1 MSDHTA
7 NEKLIVALDFD
18 TRAQAIEL
26 VEKLDG
32 CVSFFKVGLQLFVG
46 AGFEVVEELLRR
58 KKEVFLDLKIEDVPA
73 TIQRTVSNM
82 AVAGVRF
89 FTIGGN
95 GPTAAAAKEGRGNNA
110 YPKLL
115 QITALSSWDDDDLYE
130 LTHSKNI
137 GVNDWALV
145 RATKIMDAGCDGM
158 IASGDSVQLI
168 RKQYPKGKAIIVTPG
183 IRPKGASVDDHK
195 RTLTPYEA
203 ITAGSDYLVVGRPIT
218 GSDDPKKAAAEII
231 AEIERA
237 VKDKGGH
244 RGTPPMRSMAAG

>member
-7 NEKLIVALDFD
+7 NEKLIVALDVD
-18 TRAQAIEL
+18 TRPQAIEL

-46 AGFEVVEELLRR
+46 AGFAIVEELLHR

-95 GPTAAAAKEGRGNNA
+95 GPTAAAARQGRGNNT

-130 LTHSKNI
+130 LTHSKDI
-137 GVNDWALV
+137 GVNDWALK
-145 RATKIMDAGCDGM
+145 RATKIMDAGCDGL

-168 RKQYPKGKAIIVTPG
+168 RKKYPKGKAIIVTPG
-183 IRPKGASVDDHK
+183 IRPKGASIDDHK

-203 ITAGSDYLVVGRPIT
+203 IIAGSDYLVVGRPIT
-218 GSDDPKKAAAEII
+218 GSDDPKKAAKEIN
-231 AEIERA
+231 AEIEKA
-237 VKDKGGH
+237 LKETSGH
-244 RGTPPMRSMAAG
+244 SGSPSLRSMAG